1 MISEPEMVD
10 EFGAVG
16 AGEVVGDFG
25 QRPAVG
31 PRPRRPWRWAV
42 GGAVL
47 ASALWAGALY
57 VYPVGAPEPDLHGY
71 RMDGDPCPTVRLK
84 AIGAA
89 IAPTENTPRIEPEHL
104 NDPALDRAKCFISLR
119 SPAAKKPI
127 RSRWYTEY
135 SVGVTVTLHKRT
147 DPAAEFEA
155 MRGTTDSGTDADAKV
170 EKVPNLGD
178 SAYLLT
184 QDDGN
189 AELRV
194 REGGAVLSL
203 SLASY
208 AQFDS
213 EDGEAPPDEGP
224 DTSDLSPYQ
233 SAMIS
238 DMRDLMKS
246 LKH

>member
-16 AGEVVGDFG
+16 ADEVVGGFDR
-25 QRPAVG
+25 RPPG
-31 PRPRRPWRWAV
+31 PRQRRPWLWAL

-47 ASALWAGALY
+47 ASAVWAGALCL
-57 VYPVGAPEPDLHGY
+57 YPVGEPVPDLHGY
-71 RMDGDPCPTVRLK
+71 RLDGDPCPTVRLK

-89 IAPTENTPRIEPEHL
+89 TAPKDRTSGIEL
-104 NDPALDRAKCFISLR
+104 ALVNDPALDRAKCLISLR
-119 SPAAKKPI
+119 PPAAKKPV
-127 RSRWYTEY
+127 RSRWSTEY
-135 SVGVTVTLHKRT
+135 SVGVTVALHKKS
-147 DPAAEFEA
+147 DPTAEFEA
-155 MRGTTDSGTDADAKV
+155 MRGVTDSGIDAEVKV

-184 QDDGN
+184 QNDGN

-203 SLASY
+203 SLAAY

-213 EDGEAPPDEGP
+213 GEGEVPTGDGP
-224 DTSDLSPYQ
+224 DTSDLSPYR

-238 DMRDLMKS
+238 DMRDLMRS
-246 LKH
+246 LRH